1 MLNFLFNRKRFTKT
15 LAKDVV
21 SETEKLFGEL
31 NTEQTTQFDEIKTIL
46 NHLTEKMNHLENRLV
61 TKELKDKTDYGHLQY
76 KISELQT
83 DIIFDNKKTKNK
95 Q

>member
-1 MLNFLFNRKRFTKT
+1 MFNILFNRKKFSKN

-21 SETEKLFGEL
+21 VET
-31 NTEQTTQFDEIKTIL
+31 QTLMQKMHGQQTDQFEDIKQIL
-46 NHLTEKMNHLENRLV
+46 NHLSQKMTNLENRMAH
-61 TKELKDKTDYGHLQY
+61 KELKDKHEYGHIQY

-83 DIIFDNKKTKNK
+83 DLIFDNKKPKNK

>member
-1 MLNFLFNRKRFTKT
+1 MLNFLFNRRKFTKT

-21 SETEKLFGEL
+21 SETEKLFNDL
-31 NTEQTTQFDEIKTIL
+31 NTDQATQFNEIKSIL
-46 NHLTEKMNHLENRLV
+46 QHLTEKMNQLENRLV
-61 TKELKDKTDYGHLQY
+61 TKELKDRTNYGHLQY
-76 KISELQT
+76 KINELQS

>member
-1 MLNFLFNRKRFTKT
+1 MFNFLFNRKKFSKN

-21 SETEKLFGEL
+21 NETELLMQNVTKQQM
-31 NTEQTTQFDEIKTIL
+31 EQFEDIKHIL
-46 NHLTEKMNHLENRLV
+46 NHLTQKMTNLENRMAQ
-61 TKELKDKTDYGHLQY
+61 KELKDKHTYGHIQY

-83 DIIFDNKKTKNK
+83 DLIFDNKKTKNK

>member
-1 MLNFLFNRKRFTKT
+1 MFNVLFNRKKFSKD

-21 SETEKLFGEL
+21 VETETLMQKIHSQ
-31 NTEQTTQFDEIKTIL
+31 QTDQFEDIKQIL
-46 NHLTEKMNHLENRLV
+46 QHLGQKMTNLENRMAS
-61 TKELKDKTDYGHLQY
+61 KELKDKHEYGHIQY

-83 DIIFDNKKTKNK
+83 DLIFDTKKTKNK